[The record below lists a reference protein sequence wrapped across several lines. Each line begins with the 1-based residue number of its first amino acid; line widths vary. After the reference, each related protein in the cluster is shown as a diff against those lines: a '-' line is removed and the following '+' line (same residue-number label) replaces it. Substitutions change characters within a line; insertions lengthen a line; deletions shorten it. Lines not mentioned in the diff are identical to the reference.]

1 MSCLITMAAVIH
13 PVFASAGISFKNKS
27 ECMGYVMDGA
37 KIVKNHAIQGAKV
50 SKQLAEK
57 LCTNI
62 D

>member
-1 MSCLITMAAVIH
+1 MAAVIH
-13 PVFASAGISFKNKS
+13 PVLASAGISFKNKS

-37 KIVKNHAIQGAKV
+37 KIVKNHAIQGGKV
-50 SKQLAEK
+50 SKQLSEK